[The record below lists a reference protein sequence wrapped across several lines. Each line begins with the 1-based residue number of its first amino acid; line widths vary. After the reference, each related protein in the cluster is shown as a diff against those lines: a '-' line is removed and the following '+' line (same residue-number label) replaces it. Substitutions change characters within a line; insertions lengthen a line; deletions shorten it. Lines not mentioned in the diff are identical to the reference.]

1 MSDSHDE
8 EIEKVYLAQ
17 SWDGAIG
24 TIKAALALNGG
35 ASIAILAFIGS
46 LLQEKARAVNGEHI
60 TLVMMTFCA
69 GLAAAAVAQLA
80 AYFTAYCY
88 HQSMG
93 SRRLELISEETW
105 ARVGTCVHIT
115 GIVTLLVSYGC
126 FVGGAINF
134 AGFARYT
141 LAQ

>member
-1 MSDSHDE
+1 MNLHDA

-60 TLVMMTFCA
+60 AVVMMTFCV
-69 GLAAAAVAQLA
+69 GLAAAAAAQLA
-80 AYFTAYCY
+80 AYFTVYCY

-93 SRRLELISEETW
+93 SRRLDLDDEHRWGLI
-105 ARVGTCVHIT
+105 GTFTHMFGVAAIF
-115 GIVTLLVSYGC
+115 LSYGC
-126 FVGGAINF
+126 FVCGATNF
-134 AGFARYT
+134 ASFARLT
-141 LAQ
+141 LA

>member
-1 MSDSHDE
+1 MTDSHDN

-46 LLQEKARAVNGEHI
+46 LLQEKARAVNAEHI
-60 TLVMMTFCA
+60 TVVMLTFCA

-80 AYFTAYCY
+80 AYFTVYCY

-93 SRRLELISEETW
+93 SRRLELISEEAW
-105 ARVGTCVHIT
+105 ARAGGCTHAFGVAA
-115 GIVTLLVSYGC
+115 LLASYGC

-134 AGFARYT
+134 ASFAQAT
-141 LAQ
+141 LSQ